1 MKEISIA
8 NKYFSELFRFSHETF
23 FKTFVQMIAK
33 ETSPMEM
40 RNSRA
45 FEQSIPRQGLRNQ
58 MRHQN
63 TIYVIHL

>member
-8 NKYFSELFRFSHETF
+8 SKYFSELFRFNHETF
-23 FKTFVQMIAK
+23 FKKCVQMIAK

-45 FEQSIPRQGLRNQ
+45 FEQSIPRQGVKIKSDIRTQ
-58 MRHQN
+58 FM
-63 TIYVIHL
+63 